1 MKMEGVIH
9 MSKTMTE
16 TKNPPTLGAQEV
28 LDYLKKNPSFL
39 QQHPQA
45 VDYLTP
51 PKSEAG
57 KNVRDFMSF
66 MVERLKSDKE
76 RVIEDTKE
84 LVENAR
90 SNMNN
95 QQRIQKVVLRLLE
108 ATTFEEFIH
117 IITMDMATML
127 DTDIATLVV
136 ESNGHD
142 IPHIHNSGIRI
153 VPPGTIDQWMKD
165 KNAMLQSDITGI
177 EVIYGGAYTLVRSQ
191 ALLRVDISMNTPP
204 AILAF
209 GSRDPYMFN
218 DGQATDM
225 VSFLARVV
233 ERCFRSWLSL
243 PS

>member
-1 MKMEGVIH
+1 
-9 MSKTMTE
+9 MSDSQTAALLSDKITDE
-16 TKNPPTLGAQEV
+16 DVVAF
-28 LDYLKKNPSFL
+28 LKAHPKFL
-39 QQHPQA
+39 QQNPQA
-45 VDYLTP
+45 CDYLIP
-51 PKSEAG
+51 PKNGDGG
-57 KNVRDFMSF
+57 KNVRDFQSF
-66 MVERLKSDKE
+66 MIQRLKSDKE
-76 RVIEDTKE
+76 KVIENTKE

-95 QQRIQKVVLRLLE
+95 QHRVQKVVLRLLE
-108 ATTFEEFIH
+108 ARTFEEFIH

-136 ESNGHD
+136 EADGHD

-153 VPPGTIDQWMKD
+153 VPPGTIDAWMKD
-165 KNAMLQSDITGI
+165 KNTLLQSDITGI

-209 GSRDPYMFN
+209 GSRDPHMFT
-218 DGQATDM
+218 DGQGTDM

-233 ERCFRSWLSL
+233 ERCFRTWLNL
-243 PS
+243 PV